1 MVKKKMGA
9 PSYPW
14 TAEIE
19 AEIFKRIAQGESLR
33 KICEDDWLPSR
44 QTVNQR
50 RIADVDFADRYARAR
65 EEQADHFVD
74 EIITIADEA
83 EDPQKARLQIDAR
96 KWVAG
101 KMRPKKYGDKIDVT
115 SDGEKLEFPSIN
127 VRFCDPD

>member
-1 MVKKKMGA
+1 M
-9 PSYPW
+9 
-14 TAEIE
+14 AEYSPELFDDIC
-19 AEIFKRIAQGESLR
+19 KRIADGDSLR
-33 KICEDDWLPSR
+33 AICSDEGMPDKSNVFRWLASDER
-44 QTVNQR
+44 LRDQ
-50 RIADVDFADRYARAR
+50 YARAR
-65 EEQADHFVD
+65 EKQADHFVD

-83 EDPQKARLQIDAR
+83 KDAQKARLQIDAR